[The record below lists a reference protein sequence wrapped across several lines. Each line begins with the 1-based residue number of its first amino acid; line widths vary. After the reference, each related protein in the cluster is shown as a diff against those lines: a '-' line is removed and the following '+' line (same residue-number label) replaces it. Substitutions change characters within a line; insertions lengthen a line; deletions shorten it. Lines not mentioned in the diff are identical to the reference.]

1 MARAKKRIKA
11 NKITE
16 LGHRFAIILEKE
28 ILQKL
33 DEEADREDRSRTAQL
48 RVILKERYMKP
59 NESEGQ

>member
-1 MARAKKRIKA
+1 MVRAKKRTKA

-33 DEEADREDRSRTAQL
+33 DEEADKEDRSRTAQL
-48 RVILKERYMKP
+48 RVILKERYMKTI
-59 NESEGQ
+59 EGEK